1 VRRVVSWTGN
11 SAADRTNCAKAA
23 AYPLG
28 KIGREAQPVA
38 ESPAHARLEQGNG
51 THEAT
56 IAELRSEL
64 SQGDASRRELS
75 DQLGTIV
82 MKAMDLKD
90 KLSVLQRQLVAKQEE
105 VIDLRQQ
112 LSVARREVTDLRE
125 ALSKALFFPTGPAPQ
140 RHP

>member
-90 KLSVLQRQLVAKQEE
+90 KLSVLQRQLVADNRTHGLITPRSLP
-105 VIDLRQQ
+105 VSTFRQPNTNK
-112 LSVARREVTDLRE
+112 RYE
-125 ALSKALFFPTGPAPQ
+125 
-140 RHP
+140 